1 MDKINVGISVCLLG
15 SKVRFDGQHKRD
27 RYIVGTL
34 GKYFHWIPSCPEHDC
49 GLPVPRESMR
59 LVGDENAP
67 RLMTGKTKQDK
78 TNLLCSW
85 SDTRLDEL
93 EQKNLCGYILKKG
106 SPSCG
111 MGGVRVY
118 HERNGMPYASSPGL
132 FAKLLLERFPLLP
145 IEDEGRLHDPGLR
158 ENFIERVFV
167 YHRWQQFKTRG
178 FSAKGLVEFHSKHK
192 YLIMSHGPKPLR
204 NLGAIVAN
212 VDKNNIEAECN
223 EYFTTL
229 MVALKLKATV
239 KKNVNVLQHI
249 AGYFKKQL
257 TPDEKAELVEVI
269 EQYHSGL
276 VPHIVPVTL
285 LKHFVRKYDQDYLK
299 GQYYLEPHPLEMM
312 LRNHV

>member
-1 MDKINVGISVCLLG
+1 MYTINVGISVCLLG

-27 RYIVGTL
+27 GYIVGTL
-34 GKYFHWIPSCPEHDC
+34 GKYFHWVPSCPEHDC
-49 GLPVPRESMR
+49 GMPIPRESMR
-59 LVGDENAP
+59 LVGDENSP

-78 TNLLCSW
+78 TEQLCGW
-85 SDTRLDEL
+85 SEKRLDEL
-93 EQKNLCGYILKKG
+93 ELKNLCGYILKKG

-111 MGGVRVY
+111 MGGVRIY
-118 HERNGMPYASSPGL
+118 HEKNGMPYASSAGL
-132 FAKLLLERFPLLP
+132 FAKMLKERFPLLP

-167 YHRWQQFKTRG
+167 YHRWQQFRQDG
-178 FSAKGLVEFHSKHK
+178 FTMKGLVEFHSRHK
-192 YLIMSHGPKPLR
+192 YLIMAHGPKPLR
-204 NLGAIVAN
+204 ALGAIVAN
-212 VDKNNIEAECN
+212 LDKSQLEEKCV
-223 EYFTTL
+223 EYFIEL
-229 MVALKLKATV
+229 MAALKLKATV

-257 TPDEKAELVEVI
+257 SGDEKAELVDII

-276 VPHIVPVTL
+276 VPQIVPITL
-285 LKHFVRKYDQDYLK
+285 LKHFVRKYNQEYLK